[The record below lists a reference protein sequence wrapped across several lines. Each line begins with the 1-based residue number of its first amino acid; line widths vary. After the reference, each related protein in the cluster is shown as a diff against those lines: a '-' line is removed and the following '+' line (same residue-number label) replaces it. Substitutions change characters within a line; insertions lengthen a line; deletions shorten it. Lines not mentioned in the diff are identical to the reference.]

1 MKALDSNSPLVS
13 VVIPIFN
20 VSQYIGRGLQNILS
34 QQYQNFEIIL
44 VDDGSTDNSG
54 LLCDQ
59 WAKENS
65 KIRVFHKKNEGAG
78 SARNVGIIE
87 AKGEYIYFF
96 DIDDKADAD
105 LLAYNVQIMEE
116 KKVDYILFGFRT
128 VIPSLNNTLDEIRF
142 KECEIHSN
150 EELKNIYVDTFVLS
164 KHGNGFPWNKFY
176 RRSFLLKHHLLF
188 ENQRIQ
194 QDEVFNLNLYPYLE
208 RAYISPKILYT
219 YYIYDQGNTRV
230 RFIPDRFDIYVSV
243 REHFEK
249 LMHYWNLNDQRMEDY
264 LDQRFFTGV
273 LQCCCYNL
281 FHKNC
286 YWSNNEKREEIVRIL
301 NHPYTQ
307 KAMALRLSRN
317 LSYEERLYLFL
328 INKCLLKELRIV
340 YKTFSL
346 LHYIKRCIR

>member
-1 MKALDSNSPLVS
+1 MKALGSNSPLVS

-20 VSQYIGRGLQNILS
+20 VSQYIDRGLQNILS

-54 LLCDQ
+54 LLCEQ

-249 LMHYWNLNDQRMEDY
+249 LMHYWNLNDQRMEGY